1 MHTELKI
8 GRTLIGAGLIAAL
21 AGCSTVPRAPDAAM
35 HGTVPA
41 EPAAVA
47 APPASPR
54 TVAETFNRAL
64 AMGDAGTVRTL
75 LLPNVLI
82 YESGG
87 AETSMAEY
95 AGHHMPADMAFMANM
110 RREHLSQESGGDN
123 TNAWVATRSRL
134 SGRFKDKDLD
144 LDSTETLVMSRTE
157 AGWRIVHVH
166 WSSAPHKSAKP

>member
-1 MHTELKI
+1 MHAELKMPAAL
-8 GRTLIGAGLIAAL
+8 GVALFAAL
-21 AGCSTVPRAPDAAM
+21 AGCSAGAAPRPPDAATQ
-35 HGTVPA
+35 G
-41 EPAAVA
+41 
-47 APPASPR
+47 APPAPVVADPR
-54 TVAETFNRAL
+54 AVAEAFNRAL
-64 AMGDAGTVRTL
+64 AAGDADAVHAL
-75 LLPNVLI
+75 LLPDVLI

-87 AETSMAEY
+87 VEASAAEY
-95 AGHHMPADMAFMANM
+95 ASHHMPADMAFMANM